1 VINSVA
7 TETVSPP
14 APRAEYARRLGELS
28 ALRFRIQRRERLTG
42 YSQLAL
48 AALCLIWILFRL
60 RHFNAADLLL
70 LIPIAAFAVLDVLH
84 RRLIRSVTAYS
95 RAIRFYEQGMA
106 RLEDRWAGTGITGE
120 RFLEPSHPC
129 ARDLDLFG
137 RASVF
142 ELLCTARTRAGEE
155 TLARWLL
162 VPASPDE
169 VRDRQQAARELSG
182 CLDFRESL
190 STMGEDLA
198 LGVRPAQLIAWGEA
212 PAVLPSGIIRIV
224 APMLAVAWI
233 FIAGSTLV
241 NTFTGM
247 LLNTVGVV
255 VVGRQLWV
263 APELLVF
270 AITFVNLGFS
280 YRFRTRLSEAAHAAE
295 EAGRDLNLLSQVLAA
310 FEREPFTSPRLLQLQ
325 ARLKQGSVL
334 PSQAIARLNRRV
346 EFLESAHNLFVRIFD
361 FVIFYRLQ
369 FVLATESWRR
379 RYGRSLRKWLETVGE
394 LEALAALGGYTY
406 EHPEDVFPEFVDE
419 APCFEAEAL
428 AHPLIPRTRAVT
440 NDLHL
445 GRDLQLM
452 IVSGPN
458 MAGKSTFL
466 RGIGV
471 NAVLAQIG
479 APVRAARLKLSPL
492 AVTAS
497 ICVLDSLEGGI
508 SRFYAE
514 INRLKLIMDL
524 THSSVPVLFL
534 LDELLSGT
542 NSHDRLIGTRSF
554 VTKLVERGAVGLVS
568 THDLA
573 LTAIPEEIGSKAIN
587 CHFEDH
593 LEDGRL
599 HFDYKLY
606 PGIVQTSNALPLMRS
621 IGLEV

>member
-1 VINSVA
+1 MA
-7 TETVSPP
+7 PET
-14 APRAEYARRLGELS
+14 EYARRVAELS
-28 ALRFRIQRRERLTG
+28 ARRFVLQSRERLAG
-42 YSQLAL
+42 YTKLAL
-48 AALCLIWILFRL
+48 AAFCLCWILFRL
-60 RHFNAADLLL
+60 SRFSRTDLLL
-70 LIPIAAFAVLDVLH
+70 LIPVAIFALLAVMQG
-84 RRLIRSVTAYS
+84 RLIRDVKGCS
-95 RAIRFYEQGMA
+95 RAIRFYEQGLS
-106 RLEDRWAGTGITGE
+106 RLDGSWPGNGIRGE
-120 RFLEPSHPC
+120 CFLEPSHPY

-137 RASVF
+137 RASIF
-142 ELLCTARTRAGEE
+142 ELLCTARTGAGQE

-162 VPASPDE
+162 AAAPPLE
-169 VRDRQQAARELSG
+169 VRSRQAAATELSG
-182 CLDFRESL
+182 RLEFRETL
-190 STMGEDLA
+190 ATLGEDVKS
-198 LGVRPAQLIAWGEA
+198 GVRPALLADWGERQ
-212 PAVLPSGIIRIV
+212 PAFPSVMIRVVIPVLGYLWALS
-224 APMLAVAWI
+224 LQAWR
-233 FIAGSTLV
+233 FWGA
-241 NTFTGM
+241 
-247 LLNTVGVV
+247 
-255 VVGRQLWV
+255 W
-263 APELLVF
+263 ELLVLF
-270 AITFVNLGFS
+270 MSLLNLGIS
-280 YRFRTRLSEAAHAAE
+280 YRFRVRVSEAAHAAE
-295 EAGRDLNLLSQVLAA
+295 EAGRDLNLLSKVLAA

-325 ARLKQGSVL
+325 DRLKQSGVFASL
-334 PSQAIARLNRRV
+334 AIARLNRRV
-346 EFLESAHNLFVRIFD
+346 EYLESAHNLFVRIFD
-361 FVIFYRLQ
+361 PVIFYRLQ
-369 FVLATESWRR
+369 FVLATERWRR
-379 RYGRSLRKWLETVGE
+379 RFGPSLRVWLETVGE
-394 LEALAALGGYTY
+394 LEAVTALGGYTY
-406 EHPEDVFPEFVDE
+406 EHPQDVFPEFVDE
-419 APCFEAEAL
+419 APCFEAEDL
-428 AHPLIPRTRAVT
+428 AHPLIPRNRAVT

-452 IVSGPN
+452 VLSGPS

-471 NAVLAQIG
+471 NAVLAQSG
-479 APVRAARLKLSPL
+479 APVRAARLRLSPL

-524 THSSVPVLFL
+524 THSPAPVLFL

-573 LTAIPEEIGSKAIN
+573 LTAIPQEIGSRAVN

>member
-1 VINSVA
+1 MAS
-7 TETVSPP
+7 ETVSPQ

-28 ALRFRIQRRERLTG
+28 ARRSRIQRRERLAG

-48 AALCLIWILFRL
+48 AALCLTWILFRL
-60 RHFNAADLLL
+60 RHFDAADLLL
-70 LIPIAAFAVLDVLH
+70 LIPIAAFVVLAIVH
-84 RRLIRSVTAYS
+84 GRLIRRVTAYS
-95 RAIRFYEQGMA
+95 RAIRFYEQGIA
-106 RLEDRWAGTGITGE
+106 RLEDRWAGTGSTGE

-162 VPASPDE
+162 APASPDE
-169 VRDRQQAARELSG
+169 VRHRQEAARELSSR
-182 CLDFRESL
+182 LDFREGL
-190 STMGEDLA
+190 SATGEDLA
-198 LGVRPAQLIAWGEA
+198 LGVRPTQLVAWGEA
-212 PAVLPSGIIRIV
+212 TDDLPSGIIRIV
-224 APMLAVAWI
+224 APLLAVAWI
-233 FIAGSTLV
+233 LS
-241 NTFTGM
+241 
-247 LLNTVGVV
+247 VV
-255 VVGRQLWV
+255 AWQVWG
-263 APELLVF
+263 APELLVL
-270 AITFVNLGFS
+270 AITMVNLGLS

-295 EAGRDLNLLSQVLAA
+295 EAGRDLNLLSQVLGA

-346 EFLESAHNLFVRIFD
+346 EFLESAHNLFVRVFD

-406 EHPEDVFPEFVDE
+406 EHPEDVFAEFVDE
-419 APCFEAEAL
+419 APCFEAEAM
-428 AHPLIPRTRAVT
+428 AHPLIPRNRAVN

-471 NAVLAQIG
+471 NAVLAQSG

-524 THSSVPVLFL
+524 THSTVPVLFL

>member
-1 VINSVA
+1 MAS
-7 TETVSPP
+7 ETVSPQ
-14 APRAEYARRLGELS
+14 APRAEYTRRLGELS
-28 ALRFRIQRRERLTG
+28 ARRSVIQRRERLTG

-48 AALCLIWILFRL
+48 AGFCLIWVLFRL
-60 RHFNAADLLL
+60 SHFSRIDLLL
-70 LIPIAAFAVLDVLH
+70 LIPIAMFVVLAVVH
-84 RRLIRSVTAYS
+84 GKLIRRVDACS
-95 RAIRFYEQGMA
+95 RAISFYDRGVA
-106 RLEDRWAGTGITGE
+106 RLEDRWAGTGNTGE
-120 RFLEPSHPC
+120 AFLEPSHPC

-155 TLARWLL
+155 TVARWLL
-162 VPASPDE
+162 APASPEE
-169 VRDRQQAARELSG
+169 VRGRQEAARELSG
-182 CLDFRESL
+182 HLDFRESL
-190 STMGEDLA
+190 ATFGENVKSRL
-198 LGVRPAQLIAWGEA
+198 RPAALIDWGEGEA
-212 PAVLPSGIIRIV
+212 IFPSGMVRIGV
-224 APMLAVAWI
+224 PVLAYLWALSLQAWQ
-233 FIAGSTLV
+233 FWGAWELLVLTMTLV
-241 NTFTGM
+241 N
-247 LLNTVGVV
+247 
-255 VVGRQLWV
+255 
-263 APELLVF
+263 
-270 AITFVNLGFS
+270 LGIS
-280 YRFRTRLSEAAHAAE
+280 IRLHARIGEAAHAAE
-295 EAGRDLNLLSQVLAA
+295 EAGQDLNVLSQVIAA
-310 FEREPFTSPRLLQLQ
+310 FEREPFTSPRLMHLQ
-325 ARLKQGSVL
+325 AQLKQSGHL
-334 PSQAIARLNRRV
+334 ASQAIARLNRRV
-346 EFLESAHNLFVRIFD
+346 EYLQSAHNLFVRIFD
-361 FVIFYRLQ
+361 PVVFYRLQ
-369 FVLATESWRR
+369 FVLATERWRR
-379 RYGRSLRKWLETVGE
+379 RYGRSLRMWIETVGE

-406 EHPEDVFPEFVDE
+406 EHPADVFPEFVDE
-419 APCFEAEAL
+419 SPCFEAEAL
-428 AHPLIPRTRAVT
+428 AHPLIPRNRAVN

-471 NAVLAQIG
+471 NAVLAQSG
-479 APVRAARLKLSPL
+479 APVRAARLRLSPL

-524 THSSVPVLFL
+524 THSSMPVLFL

-573 LTAIPEEIGSKAIN
+573 LTAIPQEIGSRAVN

-621 IGLEV
+621 IGLDV